1 MRWTW
6 PPSRVFTPPPPLFQ
20 TRCNAIAWN
29 PREPF
34 NFVAAN
40 EDACLYT
47 YDMRNLGVAKGVH
60 RDFVSAVMDVDF
72 SPTGREFVAGSY
84 DRTVRIFPFNG
95 GRSREVYHTKRMQR
109 VFATRFSGDGAY
121 VMSGS
126 DDANVRIWKAVAA
139 APLGRTLPR
148 ERARLDYNG
157 ALLKRFA
164 HLPEVKRI
172 AGARRPPKLIGK
184 LKAAK
189 HEEEQ
194 RERRKLANV
203 RAHTRADSREGVPDP
218 ERTKRVVA
226 EFK

>member
-1 MRWTW
+1 MLTTTLPRLL
-6 PPSRVFTPPPPLFQ
+6 PPLSPPPPPLSQ
-20 TRCNAIAWN
+20 TRCNALAWN

-47 YDMRNLGVAKGVH
+47 YDMRNLSVAKGVH

-126 DDANVRIWKAVAA
+126 DDANVRLWKARAA
-139 APLGRTLPR
+139 EQQGVLKPR
-148 ERARLDYNG
+148 EKRKNAYHK
-157 ALLKRFA
+157 ALLNRCG
-164 HLPEVKRI
+164 
-172 AGARRPPKLIGK
+172 AGSAQSPN
-184 LKAAK
+184 
-189 HEEEQ
+189 Q
-194 RERRKLANV
+194 
-203 RAHTRADSREGVPDP
+203 
-218 ERTKRVVA
+218 
-226 EFK
+226 